1 MKGQDILL
9 LFKLASLEIS
19 ERGNDYV
26 DESNWQDWEI
36 EDPYYPDDDMA
47 FDLSQHTLPGLPESK
62 SDIYKVRSLAKMTP
76 ISKAQVA
83 RSLAR
88 SPGLPESISDKYKVR
103 SLARMTGIS
112 KSQVALSLARCYD
125 VGLAEPQRL
134 TEIPRINATALGEF
148 VIYGLK
154 YVFPAKRGAL
164 TRGIATAWA
173 APALKGSIS
182 SAGETPLVWP
192 DARGNTKGMTLEPI
206 HESVPIAVKQ
216 DVNLYKF
223 LALTDSIRIGLARE
237 RAISS
242 ELLRN
247 MLDI

>member
-9 LFKLASLEIS
+9 MFKLASLEIS
-19 ERGNDYV
+19 ERGIDYV
-26 DESNWQDWEI
+26 DENNWQDWEI
-36 EDPYYPDDDMA
+36 EDPHYLDDDMA
-47 FDLSQHTLPGLPESK
+47 FDLRQHTL
-62 SDIYKVRSLAKMTP
+62 
-76 ISKAQVA
+76 
-83 RSLAR
+83 
-88 SPGLPESISDKYKVR
+88 PGLPESISDKYKVR

-125 VGLAEPQRL
+125 VGLAEPQRFS
-134 TEIPRINATALGEF
+134 EIPRINATALGEF

-192 DARGNTKGMTLEPI
+192 DARGNTKGMTVEPI

-242 ELLRN
+242 ELLRK